1 MVGDG
6 YFFEA
11 ILARRYPLEAHLS
24 LVSSESRALNFSL
37 AWVVDSK
44 RAKDDAYHTAPP
56 VPEARPLPL

>member
-24 LVSSESRALNFSL
+24 LVSSESRALNLSL
-37 AWVVDSK
+37 ACFVDSK

-56 VPEARPLPL
+56 VPEARPPLL